1 MSAIF
6 FSIFPALLLIFAALT
21 VILIFKSEI
30 DNMSITCS
38 DLVGRPRNLFN
49 FLINPGIFL
58 PWTLI
63 EEKNPTE
70 TVTLGSAIKNLGL
83 FSKKEILFKG
93 GDHLREDIIYG
104 NTVVYF

>member
-1 MSAIF
+1 MAKNFTDQILNQLKPVFFMCNHLRGPGWYFRMSAIF
-6 FSIFPALLLIFAALT
+6 FSIFPALLLILAALT
-21 VILIFKSEI
+21 VILVFKSEI

-70 TVTLGSAIKNLGL
+70 TVT
-83 FSKKEILFKG
+83 
-93 GDHLREDIIYG
+93 
-104 NTVVYF
+104 